1 MKIKRLEQE
10 LDAKV
15 FDRTP
20 VGLQRTAAG
29 NAYLQFLATQQQAYA
44 QLMRKLHGQKMLVR
58 IGLSNS
64 SLKRYSSVLSQIEKR
79 FSAQFDYV
87 VDDSATLNNQ
97 VLQGVLDCA
106 ITTNPLKHFQELT
119 YDRLAEET
127 FAVLSDNRYTQTLA
141 AQELILYAIHRDCV
155 YTQTVLAWLEAQQK
169 QVTVK
174 ILPSPESI
182 RDFLT
187 VPQTI
192 TVLNERLVEAYHYTD
207 VIAHELPISQQR
219 DTVWIAR
226 HSTNEVLLQIKKI
239 LWQLEEDIQYALI
252 TDRI

>member
-10 LDAKV
+10 LGAKV
-15 FDRTP
+15 FDRKP
-20 VGLQRTAAG
+20 VSLQRTAG
-29 NAYLQFLATQQQAYA
+29 DAYLQFLATQQQAYA

-64 SLKRYSSVLSQIEKR
+64 ILKRYSSVLAQIEKR

-106 ITTNPLKHFQELT
+106 ITTNPLKHFPELT

-141 AQELILYAIHRDCV
+141 AQELVCYASGLCLHTSCGGM
-155 YTQTVLAWLEAQQK
+155 
-169 QVTVK
+169 
-174 ILPSPESI
+174 
-182 RDFLT
+182 
-187 VPQTI
+187 
-192 TVLNERLVEAYHYTD
+192 
-207 VIAHELPISQQR
+207 
-219 DTVWIAR
+219 AR
-226 HSTNEVLLQIKKI
+226 GTAKTGNGKNF
-239 LWQLEEDIQYALI
+239 AF
-252 TDRI
+252 T